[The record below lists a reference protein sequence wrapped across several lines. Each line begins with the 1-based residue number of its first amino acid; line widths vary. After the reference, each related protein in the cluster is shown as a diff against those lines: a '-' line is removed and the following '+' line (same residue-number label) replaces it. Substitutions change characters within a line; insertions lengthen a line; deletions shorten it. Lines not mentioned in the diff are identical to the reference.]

1 MLVNP
6 PFCPLITCPIRYL
19 SHILQQFHGSPLLLM
34 QSIFSKPPWG
44 LWLRD
49 LSNSIVILGSPS
61 LDLDPFRHTRPTQA
75 PYDHLN
81 TSGPLRHLRPIK
93 HHPRP
98 TQAPQ
103 AHLGTLGPL
112 RHPRPIQAH
121 LAHQASPQAH
131 LGTLDPFRLFFTW
144 MHGLHGLHG
153 CIARMA
159 CMCLIF
165 YFFYLS
171 IYQFYSFI
179 YLFLENC
186 MSLMII
192 LISFLFIY
200 LLIYFDR

>member
-19 SHILQQFHGSPLLLM
+19 SHILQQFRGSPLLLM

-103 AHLGTLGPL
+103 ESSYYFLY
-112 RHPRPIQAH
+112 
-121 LAHQASPQAH
+121 
-131 LGTLDPFRLFFTW
+131 
-144 MHGLHGLHG
+144 GLHG
-153 CIARMA
+153 CMVRTA
-159 CMCLIF
+159 CKCLIL
-165 YFFYLS
+165 FFCFLFLP
-171 IYQFYSFI
+171 IYQFIHIFI
-179 YLFLENC
+179 YLFLGNC
-186 MSLMII
+186 MNLII
-192 LISFLFIY
+192 IFIFFLY
-200 LLIYFDR
+200 LFNNLF